1 MQETS
6 ATPIST
12 STPSTPT
19 STSWEKLDKPT
30 FFGVLILL
38 TLAIDMLFIFGLLGG
53 FRRL

>member
-12 STPSTPT
+12 STPT